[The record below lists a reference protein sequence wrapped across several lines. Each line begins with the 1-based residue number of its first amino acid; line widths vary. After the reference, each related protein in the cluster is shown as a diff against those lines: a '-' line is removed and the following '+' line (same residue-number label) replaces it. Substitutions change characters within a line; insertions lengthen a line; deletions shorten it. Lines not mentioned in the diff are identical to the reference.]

1 MGGLL
6 AKRHEVQG
14 VSTDADARYELTG
27 CLLAAIPGQS
37 FLLTLLRENQLED
50 VAEAGDEAEYPAPT
64 ILGQSSHLLS
74 NALSKNTSSLIT
86 TV

>member
-1 MGGLL
+1 M
-6 AKRHEVQG
+6 
-14 VSTDADARYELTG
+14 
-27 CLLAAIPGQS
+27 PGQS
-37 FLLTLLRENQLED
+37 FLLTLLSENQLED

-74 NALSKNTSSLIT
+74 NALSKNTSSLFA